1 VTRQNVPSGT
11 HWELI
16 VGYSRAVRI
25 GNVIAVSG
33 TTATDEFGQIVGAGD
48 PYAQTVY
55 ILRKIERALEAAGAS
70 LNDVIRTRIY
80 VTNAGDWEAVGRAHG
95 EFFAAIRPAN
105 TLVEVSALIGAGYLV
120 EIEADAVLSGGA
132 AGSTD

>member
-1 VTRQNVPSGT
+1 MTRQNVPSGT
-11 HWELI
+11 HWEAI

-33 TTATDEFGQIVGAGD
+33 TTATDEHGALVGAGD
-48 PYAQTVY
+48 PYAQAVF
-55 ILRKIERALEAAGAS
+55 ILRKIERALIAAGAS

-80 VTNAGDWEAVGRAHG
+80 VTNAADWEAVGRAHG
-95 EFFAAIRPAN
+95 EIFGAIRPAN

-120 EIEADAVLSGGA
+120 EIEADAVLGGQT
-132 AGSTD
+132 S